1 MIAERFKKLKY
12 KTNSRKNCQSFTG
25 LSLLSNGFTNIC
37 NPEGGTKFNDA
48 HKPRNHRRSISFY
61 SRLSLLNNYQVIVA
75 DVFAI
80 LQLYQIIF

>member
-1 MIAERFKKLKY
+1 MVVRIANPLQAYPYLAMVLLIFAILK
-12 KTNSRKNCQSFTG
+12 
-25 LSLLSNGFTNIC
+25 
-37 NPEGGTKFNDA
+37 GGSKFNDA
-48 HKPRNHRRSISFY
+48 HKPRNHRRSKSFY

>member
-12 KTNSRKNCQSFTG
+12 KTNGRKNCQSFTV

-37 NPEGGTKFNDA
+37 NPKGGSKFNDA
-48 HKPRNHRRSISFY
+48 HKPCNHRRSKSFC